1 MSDYIKREDALHLI
15 ERNRICANVCE
26 FKSTKEFY
34 LLAHD
39 HIKGLIELISSA
51 DVVERKHGEWILE
64 YEPNGKPYCFH
75 CSVCDGDFHY
85 IGITTAY
92 PFCPNC
98 GADMRGEP
106 PKGEEE

>member
-1 MSDYIKREDALHLI
+1 MTDYIKREDAINLLI
-15 ERNRICANVCE
+15 AECKRVNDNEPCE
-26 FKSTKEFY
+26 PCDDCFDK
-34 LLAHD
+34 LLSS
-39 HIKGLIELISSA
+39 IPSA

-98 GADMRGEP
+98 GAEMRGAE
-106 PKGEEE
+106 